1 MTNRIIISLGIA
13 LIIGVIAGYSLSER
27 KYFALSAYD
36 PKREI
41 TLDEYKDMYNRQSQR
56 KAETVY
62 NTQQAIVIGIA
73 TFGALLVITSVFN
86 LSWLE
91 RDKRKNS

>member
-1 MTNRIIISLGIA
+1 MTNRIIISFGIS
-13 LIIGVIAGYSLSER
+13 LIIGALAGYSLSER
-27 KYFALSAYD
+27 KYFEMSSYN

-41 TLDEYKDMYNRQSQR
+41 TLLEYRSLDNSER

-62 NTQQAIVIGIA
+62 NTQQAIVIGVA

-91 RDKRKNS
+91 RYKSKKNS